1 MLILVYLDYR
11 QDMKINKEEFV
22 ALAGRI
28 VSESDEL
35 NTKGDEVAEACTEKT
50 LKKVISLI

>member
-1 MLILVYLDYR
+1 
-11 QDMKINKEEFV
+11 MKISKEEFV
-22 ALAGRI
+22 ALAGKI

-50 LKKVISLI
+50 LKKVISLV